1 MLSDPGKSRRL
12 LMLTSKIIHRPSCIA
27 TTSLLSAGNI
37 MGPAT
42 DQDIPEPSY
51 PGEDTRPTS
60 TRELLGF
67 YTYSFAAE
75 VFVVCGL
82 GAFVPITLEDLARA
96 SSTAVLADDH
106 SISCKAHG
114 IERRSPPASLLR
126 PRSGHESRKGAQ
138 CVFRVFGLE
147 VNTASFAMY
156 TFSISVLLQAL
167 LVVTMSGAAD
177 HGKYR
182 KSLMIAFAIIG
193 AVATML
199 FLPVTPGV
207 YLLGSLW
214 AIIGNVCFG
223 ASFVLLNSFLPLL
236 VRWHPSVRRTWTEHD
251 RQGESEEDYE
261 YHDADYQQQSQ
272 SSMVDSTTSLLQPD
286 ASTTPNPPSPSI
298 PSTEMQLSTKISS
311 YGIGIGYFAAV
322 VVQILSVFILKA
334 SGGDL
339 FSLRLVL
346 FIIGSWW
353 LAFTIPAAF
362 LLRPRPGP
370 PLSTDAANRSWFGYI
385 GYSWSNLGKTILRA
399 RRLKDVM
406 LFLAAWFM
414 ISDAVATVS
423 GTAILFAKTTLGM
436 ESSALALINVIVTIS
451 GIIGALTWSK
461 ISRAMQLKPSQ
472 TILTCICLF
481 ELIPIYGLLGYIP
494 AIRRFGSFGLQQQWE
509 MYPLGAVY
517 GLVLGGLSSYCRS
530 LYGELIPPGSEAAF
544 YALYA
549 ITDKG
554 SSVFGP
560 AIVGAIT
567 DATGD
572 IRPAFWFLA
581 VLIGLPIPLMFA
593 VNVERGKQEGEK
605 LARESLPDVG
615 EAPLFVHDSDS
626 QADYEGWVHR

>member
-1 MLSDPGKSRRL
+1 M
-12 LMLTSKIIHRPSCIA
+12 C
-27 TTSLLSAGNI
+27 
-37 MGPAT
+37 PA
-42 DQDIPEPSY
+42 DHGDDNDILDPSY

-82 GAFVPITLEDLARA
+82 GAFIPITLEDLARA
-96 SSTAVLADDH
+96 SPSAVLASDH
-106 SISCKAHG
+106 SKSCKPHG
-114 IERRSPPASLLR
+114 IEGPSPIWYT
-126 PRSGHESRKGAQ
+126 SGGDTSHRKGAQ
-138 CVFRVFGLE
+138 CVFRVLGLE

-156 TFSISVLLQAL
+156 TFSISVLIQAL
-167 LVVTMSGAAD
+167 VVVTMSGAAD
-177 HGKYR
+177 HGKFR
-182 KSLMIAFAIIG
+182 KSLMIGFAVVG
-193 AVATML
+193 AAATMS
-199 FLPVTPGV
+199 FLPVTPKV

-236 VRWHPSVRRTWTEHD
+236 VRWHPDVRQQGRNTDDQEYDEQIDQDSPPTA
-251 RQGESEEDYE
+251 RQQ
-261 YHDADYQQQSQ
+261 ADE
-272 SSMVDSTTSLLQPD
+272 
-286 ASTTPNPPSPSI
+286 TTPLVATDGETSPYPPSHAAPSI
-298 PSTEMQLSTKISS
+298 EMQLSTKISS
-311 YGIGIGYFAAV
+311 YGVGIGYLASV
-322 VVQILSVFILKA
+322 IVQIFSVFLLQ
-334 SGGDL
+334 STGGSL

-346 FIIGSWW
+346 FMIGGWW
-353 LAFTIPAAF
+353 LAFTVPAAF
-362 LLRPRPGP
+362 LLRSRPGP
-370 PLSTDAANRSWFGYI
+370 PLSTTKNRTWI
-385 GYSWSNLGKTILRA
+385 GYLTYSWKNLGKTVLRA

-414 ISDAVATVS
+414 ISDAIATVS

-436 ESSALALINVIVTIS
+436 GSSALALINVIVTIS
-451 GIIGALTWSK
+451 GIVGALTWSK
-461 ISRAMQLKPSQ
+461 ISRAMRWKPSQ
-472 TILTCICLF
+472 TILTCICIF
-481 ELIPIYGLLGYIP
+481 ELIPLYGLIGYIP
-494 AIRRFGSFGLQQQWE
+494 AVQRSGSFGLQNPWE

-530 LYGELIPPGSEAAF
+530 LFGELIPPGSEAAF

-593 VNVERGKQEGEK
+593 VDVERGKREGAK
-605 LARESLPDVG
+605 LATETAPQDLDLDVPEEDG
-615 EAPLFVHDSDS
+615 RDAGAYEQRVH
-626 QADYEGWVHR
+626 WCP